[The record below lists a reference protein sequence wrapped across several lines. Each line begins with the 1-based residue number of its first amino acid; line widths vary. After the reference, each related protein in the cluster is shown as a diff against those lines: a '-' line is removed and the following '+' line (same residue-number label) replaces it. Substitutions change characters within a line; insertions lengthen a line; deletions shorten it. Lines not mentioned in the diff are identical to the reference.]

1 MAFTY
6 SDFVGAFPEFTDT
19 TTYPEGTFT
28 FWQGIA
34 VLRLNACRWGAL
46 LDFGAQLFIAHNM
59 LEQARALKVAE
70 MGGISVGQ
78 VSGPV
83 SAKAV
88 DKLSYA
94 FNTDA
99 VTVEGAG
106 DWNATTY
113 GVRFYQL
120 ALMMGSGGLQL

>member
-1 MAFTY
+1 MTVSY
-6 SDFVGAFPEFTDT
+6 SSFIEAFPEFANPE
-19 TTYPEGTFT
+19 TYPPGTFL

-34 VLRLNACRWGAL
+34 ALRLNASRWGAL
-46 LDFGAQLFIAHNM
+46 LDFGAQLFVAHNM

-70 MGGISVGQ
+70 SGGTSVGQ
-78 VSGPV
+78 VTGPL
-83 SAKAV
+83 SAKAI
-88 DKLSYA
+88 DKISMA

-113 GVRFYQL
+113 GIRFYQL
-120 ALMMGSGGLQL
+120 ALQLGSGGLQL